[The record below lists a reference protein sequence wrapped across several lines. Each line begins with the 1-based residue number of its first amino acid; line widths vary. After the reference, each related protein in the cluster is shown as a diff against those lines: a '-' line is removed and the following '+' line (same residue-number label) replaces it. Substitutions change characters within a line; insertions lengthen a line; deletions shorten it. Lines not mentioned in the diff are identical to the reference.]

1 MNASTAAVPG
11 STSVNTTSAF
21 HTGAFWENL
30 WRKSGIN
37 FVVIGVIAYVI
48 YPSQP
53 QVGTSADAVSA
64 FYNAERMRI
73 LLAAALAAWN
83 VVNLMWFAA
92 ALRNVLVDK
101 GADGWGAAATASSAA
116 FGGLYLLLITVVAA
130 LAYSIAGVGNSAVT
144 SALNDFLWA
153 GVVMTSFP
161 RAMLI
166 MSGSFGLWRS
176 GLISNRLF
184 TAGVAAVVLAL
195 LGGFTWMSDGFLA
208 PDGAYSRFISP
219 LIGLVW
225 VVVVTRVLTRT
236 PATRSGW

>member
-1 MNASTAAVPG
+1 MNASNAAA
-11 STSVNTTSAF
+11 TSANTPSAF
-21 HTGAFWENL
+21 NTGAFWENL

-53 QVGTSADAVSA
+53 QVGASAAVAA

-73 LLAAALAAWN
+73 LIAAALAAWN

-92 ALRNVLVDK
+92 ALTNVLADK

-116 FGGLYLLLITVVAA
+116 FGGLCLLLMTVVAA
-130 LAYSIAGVGNSAVT
+130 VAYSIAGAGNAALT

-166 MSGSFGLWRS
+166 MSGSFGLWRT

-195 LGGFTWMSDGFLA
+195 LGGLTWMSDGFLS

-225 VVVVTRVLTRT
+225 VVVVSRVVTRV
-236 PATRSGW
+236 PATRAGW